1 MKAKRLECPLRNNS
15 LVVQTKNICVNIL
28 PYVLCALL
36 LLTSS
41 CLLRFDRDGSHDRH
55 DGHDHDQHHDEE
67 RYDRNNERDRHGMNL
82 KQEQYARSEISGQ
95 AEGKSIGKPDEVRG
109 A

>member
-1 MKAKRLECPLRNNS
+1 MKVMHLVRLLKKKLRGAQ
-15 LVVQTKNICVNIL
+15 VRKNCFSVL

-55 DGHDHDQHHDEE
+55 DRDSDQHHDEE
-67 RYDRNNERDRHGMNL
+67 RYDRNRDKDHHGMNL
-82 KQEQYARSEISGQ
+82 KQESYTRTVVCRQ
-95 AEGKSIGKPDEVRG
+95 ADETG
-109 A
+109 NG